1 MMGCIRSIIGLVVA
15 LAIAAVL
22 FLNRDRVTDAL
33 NRFRGREAVVAT
45 VPSQELADAA
55 ARRLTDL
62 GEGKTQR
69 VALSELDVQS
79 LLQYKY
85 RSLLPAFV
93 NTPKVDLD
101 GDKIEITARVPVDR
115 LPQLNELGDAA
126 AFLPDTADLGI
137 RGSVLP
143 LRPGRVALSV
153 DQVKAQ
159 RIPLPQ
165 RLVAGALNRL
175 GRKDE
180 AGLPADAMAVRLPPG
195 ADAAY
200 VRGDS
205 LVFIGSARD

>member
-1 MMGCIRSIIGLVVA
+1 MMGCIRTIIGFVVA
-15 LAIAAVL
+15 LAIAGVL
-22 FLNRDRVTDAL
+22 FLNRDRVTDAV
-33 NRFRGREAVVAT
+33 NRLRGREAVVAT

-55 ARRLTDL
+55 SARLDDL
-62 GEGKTQR
+62 ADGKTQR

-93 NTPKVDLD
+93 NAPVVELD
-101 GDKIEITARVPVDR
+101 GDKVEITARVPVDR

-143 LRPGRVALSV
+143 LRPGRVALTV
-153 DQVKAQ
+153 DQVRAQ
-159 RIPLPQ
+159 KIPLPQ
-165 RLVAGALNRL
+165 RLVAGALSRL

-180 AGLPADAMAVRLPPG
+180 PGLPLDAMAVRLPPG

-200 VRGDS
+200 VRADS
-205 LVFIGSARD
+205 LVFIGSSRN